1 MAMFSSS
8 KRPVFKPSP
17 YDTGK
22 RRHRMPR
29 WLAQMLFGAIIGA
42 AGWYFLQNSYG
53 PKRLTVT
60 ESQQLTQELNAARLE
75 AQRLRDELDALNSE
89 HSSVSANA
97 EQWQARA
104 NRAEALSGP
113 LQQEID
119 ALIELLPADP
129 RGYSPGISGARFAQ
143 KDDALDYQV
152 VLLQPGNTPAAFK
165 GTLELVIDGRNS
177 SGRNDVLR
185 LEGPPIDMTRYQ
197 TLMSNNPLPAGFQAR
212 QVTVRVLDE
221 AGKQRAM
228 RVLRVR

>member
-1 MAMFSSS
+1 MALFSSS

-17 YDTGK
+17 YETGK

-89 HSSVSANA
+89 HSSVRTDA

-119 ALIELLPADP
+119 AAMGASAIFEEKRDAIRTVTRTITREVDRIVERPVYRDVCLDP
-129 RGYSPGISGARFAQ
+129 
-143 KDDALDYQV
+143 
-152 VLLQPGNTPAAFK
+152 
-165 GTLELVIDGRNS
+165 DG
-177 SGRNDVLR
+177 
-185 LEGPPIDMTRYQ
+185 
-197 TLMSNNPLPAGFQAR
+197 
-212 QVTVRVLDE
+212 
-221 AGKQRAM
+221 
-228 RVLRVR
+228 LRVANAALVGTPLAPGQPDGAVPAPDAARRR

>member
-1 MAMFSSS
+1 MALFSSS

-17 YDTGK
+17 YETGK

-89 HSSVSANA
+89 HSSVRTDA

-119 ALIELLPADP
+119 ALIDLLPPDP
-129 RGYSPGISGARFAQ
+129 RGYTPGISGARFHAERRR
-143 KDDALDYQV
+143 
-152 VLLQPGNTPAAFK
+152 PGLPGRAAA
-165 GTLELVIDGRNS
+165 
-177 SGRNDVLR
+177 
-185 LEGPPIDMTRYQ
+185 TRQ
-197 TLMSNNPLPAGFQAR
+197 
-212 QVTVRVLDE
+212 
-221 AGKQRAM
+221 
-228 RVLRVR
+228 

>member
-1 MAMFSSS
+1 MALFSSS

-60 ESQQLTQELNAARLE
+60 ESQQLTQELNAAKLE
-75 AQRLRDELDALNSE
+75 TQRLRDELDALNSE
-89 HSSVSANA
+89 HSSVRNNA

-104 NRAEALSGP
+104 NRAEAVSEP

-129 RGYSPGISGARFAQ
+129 RGYTPGISGARFSQ
-143 KDDALDYQV
+143 KDDALEYQI
-152 VLLQPGNTPAAFK
+152 VLLQPASAAAFK
-165 GTLELVIDGRNS
+165 GTLELVVDGRYGN
-177 SGRNDVLR
+177 GRNDVVR
-185 LEGPPIDMTRYQ
+185 LEGPAVDLTRYQ
-197 TLMSNNPLPAGFQAR
+197 TLLNSGSLPAGFQAR
-212 QVTVRVLDE
+212 QVTLRVLDE